1 MGIFSKILGGVFGK
15 KKQKQQEEKEA
26 AITSQSAEAT
36 SAPEAAA
43 AVEAAADAVTPE
55 VTEEVDV
62 DAVLSAK
69 AAANSEK
76 LDWKTSIVDLL
87 KLLDIDSSYSARKE
101 LAAELGIAGYEGTAE
116 QNVSMHKAVLNK
128 LVANGGIVPAEL
140 LD

>member
-15 KKQKQQEEKEA
+15 KKQEQQEEKEA
-26 AITSQSAEAT
+26 AITSPSAEAAA
-36 SAPEAAA
+36 APEAAA

-140 LD
+140 RD